1 MKVRTKVW
9 LVFVGIVALMGVAG
23 VVDWP
28 RGPDIT
34 LGSYFKELKVHL
46 GLDLK
51 GGVAL
56 TYDADLSGLA
66 EDQKKEALESV
77 REVVERRVNAFGV
90 SEPVVQTVQ
99 NAGTNRILVELPG
112 LTDVDAAI
120 KQIGET
126 PLLEFKEQ
134 GEPQTYTE
142 EQIQAIR
149 SLNVQKQQAAETL
162 LTQVL
167 AGEDFATVANEKSE
181 DPGNTDQSGNKSG
194 GDLGWARQ
202 GDFVPAF
209 DKVLFETGTVGEIF
223 PEVVESQFGY
233 HVIEVLEKH
242 TIQEEGVDVEE
253 VHARHIL
260 LQKIP
265 ETPQNLEGGFTATGL
280 TGTQLKRA
288 NVVFDGTT
296 NQPQVQLLFNSD
308 GTDLF
313 AEITKRN
320 LGKPVA
326 IMLDGQI
333 ISAPTVQS
341 EITTGEAV
349 ITGDFTVEEAKDLVK
364 RLNAGALPV
373 PITLVSQYHVGP
385 TLGQIAVERSFFAGI
400 LGLLVLAVFM
410 IVYYRL
416 PGLMAVLALAGYAAL
431 TLALFK
437 LWPIT
442 LTLAG
447 IAGFIL
453 SIGMAVDANIL
464 VFERLKEE
472 IRLGKPISLAREE
485 AFKRAWLSIRD
496 SNLSSLITC
505 LILYWFGSTIIRGFA
520 LTLALGI
527 MVSMFTAIIIT
538 RNFLRLIPAN
548 HPRWF
553 GVKKL

>member
-1 MKVRTKVW
+1 MRTKVW
-9 LVFVGIVALMGVAG
+9 IVFVGIFGLMALAAL
-23 VVDWP
+23 VDLP
-28 RGPDIT
+28 KGPNISI
-34 LGSYFKELKVHL
+34 GSYFKEVKVHL

-56 TYDADLSGLA
+56 TYDADVSQVPA
-66 EDQKKEALESV
+66 DQQKEALEGV
-77 REVVERRVNAFGV
+77 RDVIERRVNAFGV
-90 SEPVVQTVQ
+90 SEPVIQTVAS
-99 NAGTNRILVELPG
+99 AGVNRVLVELPG

-120 KQIGET
+120 QQIGET

-134 GEPQTYTE
+134 GEPEQYSDEQVQT
-142 EQIQAIR
+142 IQAI
-149 SLNVQKQQAAETL
+149 NQQKKQQAVEL
-162 LTQVL
+162 IGRIK
-167 AGEDFATVANEKSE
+167 AGEDFVTLANQYSE
-181 DPGNTDQSGNKSG
+181 DPGNTDAEGNKLG
-194 GDLGWARQ
+194 GDLGYARKGQ
-202 GDFVPAF
+202 FVKKF
-209 DKVLFETGTVGEIF
+209 EQVLFETGVVGEVF

-233 HVIEVLEKH
+233 HVIQVLDKR
-242 TIQEEGVDVEE
+242 TIQEDGVDVEE
-253 VHARHIL
+253 VQSRHML

-265 ETPQNLEGGFTATGL
+265 EQPQTQGGGFVSTGL
-280 TGTQLKRA
+280 TGTQLKQA
-288 NVVFDGTT
+288 VVVFDPNT
-296 NQPQVQLLFNSD
+296 NEPQVSLQFDSE

-320 LGKPVA
+320 LGQSVA
-326 IMLDGQI
+326 IELDGQI

-349 ITGDFTVEEAKDLVK
+349 ITGDFTIEEAKELVK

-373 PITLVSQYHVGP
+373 PITLVSQYQIGP
-385 TLGQIAVERSFFAGI
+385 SLGQIAVERSLFAGLI
-400 LGLLVLAVFM
+400 GLVGLAIFM
-410 IVYYRL
+410 LAYYRL
-416 PGLMAVLALAGYAAL
+416 PGLLAVLALVCYAAL

-472 IRLGKPISLAREE
+472 LHSGKPISVARED
-485 AFKRAWLSIRD
+485 AFKRAWMSIRD

-505 LILYWFGSTIIRGFA
+505 IILYWFGSSLIRGFA

-527 MVSMFTAIIIT
+527 LVSMFTAIIIT

-548 HPRWF
+548 HPKWF
-553 GVKKL
+553 GVKNV

>member
-1 MKVRTKVW
+1 MNMRTKVW
-9 LVFVGIVALMGVAG
+9 LVFGGIVVLMGIAAT
-23 VVDWP
+23 VDLP
-28 RGPDIT
+28 KGPDIK
-34 LGSYFKELKVHL
+34 LGNFFKEIKVHL

-56 TYDADLSGLA
+56 TYDADVSQIP
-66 EDQKKEALESV
+66 EDQKKDALIGV
-77 REVVERRVNAFGV
+77 KDVIERRVNAFGV
-90 SEPVVQTVQ
+90 SEPVIQTVSD
-99 NAGTNRILVELPG
+99 AGTNRVLVELPG

-120 KQIGET
+120 AQIGAT
-126 PLLEFKEQ
+126 PLLEFKEL
-134 GEPQTYTE
+134 GEPAKYSD
-142 EQIQAIR
+142 EQLATIR
-149 SLNVQKQQAAETL
+149 SLNDEKKQQAEQL
-162 LTQVL
+162 LARVKT
-167 AGEDFATVANEKSE
+167 GEDFAALANQYSE
-181 DPGNTDQSGNKSG
+181 DPGNKDKDGNQKG
-194 GDLGWARQ
+194 GDLGFVRQ
-202 GDFVPAF
+202 GQFVKAF
-209 DKVLFETGTVGEIF
+209 DEVLFKTGTVGEVY

-233 HVIEVLEKH
+233 HIIEIIEKH
-242 TIQEEGVDVEE
+242 TIQDNGKDVEE
-253 VHARHIL
+253 VHSRHIL

-265 ETPQNLEGGFTATGL
+265 EEPQSTGGFVSTGL

-288 NVVFDGTT
+288 TVVFNQNT
-296 NQPQVQLLFNSD
+296 NEPQVSLQFDSK

-313 AEITKRN
+313 AQITKKN
-320 LGKPVA
+320 LGKQVA
-326 IMLDGQI
+326 IVLDGQT
-333 ISAPTVQS
+333 ISAPTVQA

-349 ITGDFTVEEAKDLVK
+349 ITGSFTVQEAKDLVK
-364 RLNAGALPV
+364 RLNSGALPV
-373 PITLVSQYHVGP
+373 PIHLVSQYQVGP
-385 TLGQIAVERSFFAGI
+385 SLGQIAVERSLFAGLI
-400 LGLLVLAVFM
+400 GLMALAIFM
-410 IVYYRL
+410 LVYYRL
-416 PGLMAVLALAGYAAL
+416 PGLLAIFALACYAGL

-472 IRLGKPISLAREE
+472 LRSGKPASIAREE

-505 LILYWFGSTIIRGFA
+505 AILYWFGSSLVKGFA

-527 MVSMFTAIIIT
+527 GVSMFTAIIIT

-553 GVKKL
+553 GVKNV

>member
-1 MKVRTKVW
+1 MG
-9 LVFVGIVALMGVAG
+9 LAL
-23 VVDWP
+23 VVDLP
-28 RGPDIT
+28 KGPDISI
-34 LGSYFKELKVHL
+34 GSYFKEIKVHL

-56 TYDADLSGLA
+56 TYDADVSQVA
-66 EDQKKEALESV
+66 PEQQKEALEGV
-77 REVVERRVNAFGV
+77 RDVIERRVNAFGV
-90 SEPVVQTVQ
+90 SEPVIQTVAS
-99 NAGTNRILVELPG
+99 AGVNRVLVELPG

-120 KQIGET
+120 QQIGET

-134 GEPQTYTE
+134 GEPEAYSE
-142 EQIQAIR
+142 EQLQTIQAI
-149 SLNVQKQQAAETL
+149 NDQKKQQAVTL
-162 LTQVL
+162 IARLK
-167 AGEDFATVANEKSE
+167 AGEDFATLANELSE
-181 DPGNTDQSGNKSG
+181 DPGNAGPDGSKLG
-194 GDLGWARQ
+194 GDLGYARKGQ
-202 GDFVPAF
+202 FVKKF
-209 DKVLFETGTVGEIF
+209 DEVLFETGIVGEVY
-223 PEVVESQFGY
+223 PEVVETQFGY
-233 HVIEVLEKH
+233 HVIQVLDKRVVQDDGED
-242 TIQEEGVDVEE
+242 IEE

-265 ETPQNLEGGFTATGL
+265 EEPQSTGGGFVSTGL
-280 TGTQLKRA
+280 TGTQLKQA
-288 NVVFDGTT
+288 VVVFDPNT
-296 NQPQVQLLFNSD
+296 NEPQVSLQFD
-308 GTDLF
+308 KEGTDLF

-320 LGKPVA
+320 LGQPVA
-326 IMLDGQI
+326 IELDGQI

-349 ITGDFTVEEAKDLVK
+349 ITGDFTIEEAKELVK

-373 PITLVSQYHVGP
+373 PITLVSQYQIGP
-385 TLGQIAVERSFFAGI
+385 SLGQVAVERSLFAGLI
-400 LGLLVLAVFM
+400 GLVGLAIFM
-410 IVYYRL
+410 VVYYRL
-416 PGLMAVLALAGYAAL
+416 PGVLAVLALIGYSAL

-472 IRLGKPISLAREE
+472 IRSGKPISVARED

-505 LILYWFGSTIIRGFA
+505 VILYWFGSSLIRGFA

-527 MVSMFTAIIIT
+527 LVSMFTAIIIT
-538 RNFLRLIPAN
+538 RNFLRLIPVN
-548 HPRWF
+548 HPKWF
-553 GVKKL
+553 GVKNV